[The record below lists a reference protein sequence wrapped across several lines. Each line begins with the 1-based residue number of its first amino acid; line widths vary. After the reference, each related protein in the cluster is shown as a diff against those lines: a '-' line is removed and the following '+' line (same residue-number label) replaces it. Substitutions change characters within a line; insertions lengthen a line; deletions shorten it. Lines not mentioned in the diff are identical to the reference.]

1 LGLARPPHRCHLG
14 CHRRHRGRAP
24 MEVVASPGL
33 KSNER
38 HLDGGGGGRLSPK
51 GDRRLG
57 TLGLGGSV
65 AEGSAGRPRCTPT
78 ADARR
83 ENMAWAAR
91 RLLIA
96 TKSQNELRDPD
107 PGVSVVVGPGK
118 GCCELG
124 GDVVLVVDVVLR
136 WGAVVVVEVE
146 GTADS
151 GRWLRAQGPLRP
163 ENGRVRSPYRGCR
176 ATCTR
181 PAEMS
186 LRSDRA

>member
-1 LGLARPPHRCHLG
+1 
-14 CHRRHRGRAP
+14 
-24 MEVVASPGL
+24 
-33 KSNER
+33 
-38 HLDGGGGGRLSPK
+38 
-51 GDRRLG
+51 
-57 TLGLGGSV
+57 
-65 AEGSAGRPRCTPT
+65 
-78 ADARR
+78 
-83 ENMAWAAR
+83 MAWAAR

-151 GRWLRAQGPLRP
+151 GRGVVVEVVAGTGAVAAGEWEGAVAVSGL
-163 ENGRVRSPYRGCR
+163 S
-176 ATCTR
+176 
-181 PAEMS
+181 
-186 LRSDRA
+186 SDVHPTGGDVAPV